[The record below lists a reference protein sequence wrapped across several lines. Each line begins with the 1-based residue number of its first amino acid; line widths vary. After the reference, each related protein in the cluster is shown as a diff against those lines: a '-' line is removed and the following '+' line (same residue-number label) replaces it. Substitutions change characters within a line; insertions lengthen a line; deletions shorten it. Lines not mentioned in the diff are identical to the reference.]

1 MDGREPLSIPDTSSD
16 QRYPG
21 VEASE
26 LRGYLGVPIVL
37 GDGRVFG
44 AFCAVDSEPMD
55 LTSEQIAAMTSLA
68 TLLSYAIDVERLA
81 THDRLTGLYNRSLF
95 DDHLMV
101 ELARARRNGT
111 MLAVIYVNLDQFK
124 QINETSGQDL
134 GRELLA
140 GVGLRLRS
148 TIRGCDTAARI
159 GGDEFALIL
168 PDIRKV
174 DNAAR
179 VAQALLES
187 LQDPIRVS
195 DNVFTMTASVGVA
208 VYPLHGQNAK
218 TLMECADV
226 AMHAARAAGGSAFRF
241 SLGGDNAGL
250 SHTFG
255 ERPLLRVLPDP
266 SDQDQ

>member
-1 MDGREPLSIPDTSSD
+1 
-16 QRYPG
+16 
-21 VEASE
+21 
-26 LRGYLGVPIVL
+26 
-37 GDGRVFG
+37 
-44 AFCAVDSEPMD
+44 
-55 LTSEQIAAMTSLA
+55 
-68 TLLSYAIDVERLA
+68 
-81 THDRLTGLYNRSLF
+81 
-95 DDHLMV
+95 MV
-101 ELARARRNGT
+101 ELARAQRNGT
-111 MLAVIYVNLDQFK
+111 MLAVLVIDLDQFK
-124 QINETSGQDL
+124 QINETSGQKL
-134 GRELLA
+134 GNELLA
-140 GVGLRLRS
+140 KVGLRLRS

-195 DNVFTMTASVGVA
+195 DNVFTMTAGVGVA

-241 SLGGDNAGL
+241 SLGGDNTGL

-255 ERPLLRVLPDP
+255 ERPLLRVLSNP
-266 SDQDQ
+266 SDQEQ